1 MGKTVENEY
10 NPSSVSPPGGTIRDI
25 LDERG
30 ISQAEL
36 AERMGRSEKFVSNLV
51 HGEAPLKQ
59 ETALQ
64 LERVLNV
71 PAHFWNRREQQYR
84 EALAREEEETDFQSF
99 VEWMDEHIP
108 VGDMVECGWIQ
119 KRNRETDQVR
129 EVLDFFGVTSPQ
141 EWESIWMNPETKAAF
156 RKTLAFASEPGGVA
170 AWLRYGER
178 AAQDLDCP
186 PYDEETFK
194 DALREIRT
202 LSLELPDG
210 FDRTMRE
217 KCRRAGVV
225 LVFTPQV
232 EGAKISGATRWLKK
246 DKALVQMSLRYKT
259 DDQFW
264 FTFFHEA
271 AHVLLHGKRDV
282 FLEDTEEDDQDGKE
296 QEADDFAAN
305 FLIPEDDYEAFVEAE
320 DFSFASVRSFAETQG
335 IAPGIVVGRLQ
346 HDGNLPWETRLNG
359 LKQSLRWVHDE
370 KE

>member
-10 NPSSVSPPGGTIRDI
+10 NPNSVSPPGGTIRDI

-51 HGEAPLKQ
+51 HGEAPLTQ

-71 PAHFWNRREQQYR
+71 PAHFWNSREQQYR
-84 EALAREEEETDFQSF
+84 EALAREEEETDLQSF
-99 VEWMDEHIP
+99 VEWMDECIP
-108 VGDMVECGWIQ
+108 VGDMVECGWIP
-119 KRNRETDQVR
+119 KRDRETDQVR

-141 EWESIWMNPETKAAF
+141 EWESIWLNPETKAAF

-178 AAQDLDCP
+178 VAQDLGCS

-194 DALREIRT
+194 EALREIRT

-217 KCRRAGVV
+217 KCRRAGVA

-282 FLEDTEEDDQDGKE
+282 FLEDTEEEDQDGKE

-305 FLIPEDDYEAFVEAE
+305 FLIPEDEYEAFVEAE
-320 DFSFASVRSFAETQG
+320 DFSFASVRSFAERQG

-346 HDGNLPWETRLNG
+346 HDGHLPWKTRLNS
-359 LKQSLRWVHDE
+359 LKRSLRWTDE
-370 KE
+370 EEK